1 MAYAFIILAF
11 GSKESSKRGW
21 KQREVFENEEEESEV
36 WRVSG
41 KKGAGERER
50 VRENYFEDY

>member
-1 MAYAFIILAF
+1 MAYAFIILPF
-11 GSKESSKRGW
+11 GSKESSKRGG
-21 KQREVFENEEEESEV
+21 KQREMLKNEKEESEV